1 MIVKALKT
9 FANSDLS
16 VSLGVGYTADLD
28 ENLANALIEAGL
40 VVAYEETHPDGAVDI
55 TRNGTVDVSR
65 YKTAN
70 VKCGQYTVTYD
81 ADNTEKET
89 KAVSVVKGDSLE
101 LITNDNFAE
110 SFTMPENKQLKTWS
124 TVKQNEEGA
133 VESPYTPTENVTLY
147 AIYKDAE
154 EEE

>member
-1 MIVKALKT
+1 MIVKALSI
-9 FANSDLS
+9 FATSDLKI
-16 VSLGVGYTADLD
+16 SLGVGDTADIAD
-28 ENLANALIEAGL
+28 EIANKLIEAGL
-40 VVAYEETHPDGAVDI
+40 VEAYEETHPDGAVDI

-81 ADNTEKET
+81 ADNTEQET

-101 LITNDNFAE
+101 LITNDNFAD

-124 TVKQNEEGA
+124 TTKQNEEGA